1 MHIFITETFKVQISF
16 YQLLNYYF
24 FQMSPPPA
32 IKLLLLLKKKREKGE
47 EEEDMMP
54 IKNAIS
60 TWPLC
65 YITMTYHSFPYKVTR
80 V

>member
-1 MHIFITETFKVQISF
+1 
-16 YQLLNYYF
+16 
-24 FQMSPPPA
+24 MSPSPA
-32 IKLLLLLKKKREKGE
+32 IKLLLLFKKKKKEKE
-47 EEEDMMP
+47 EEEDVMP

>member
-1 MHIFITETFKVQISF
+1 METFKVQISL

-24 FQMSPPPA
+24 FKCPLHQLSNYYYY
-32 IKLLLLLKKKREKGE
+32 LKKKKKEKE

>member
-1 MHIFITETFKVQISF
+1 
-16 YQLLNYYF
+16 
-24 FQMSPPPA
+24 MSPPPA
-32 IKLLLLLKKKREKGE
+32 IKLLLLLKKKKEKE

-65 YITMTYHSFPYKVTR
+65 CVTVTYHSFPYKVPR